1 MKKIA
6 ATFAFLSLF
15 ILGIQAQ
22 EDFRFGFEA
31 SPSISWMRTDDN
43 KIEGNGANLG
53 MRLGVQ
59 GEKYFRENYALTFGL
74 GFAFNQGGTL
84 NHTVGGDLWPTE
96 LSNQIYHELPNDVD
110 LKYRIQYVEMPFGFK
125 MRTNEFGYIRGFAEL
140 PRFILGFRSQA
151 RGDIDA
157 MGIDNS
163 EKEAIKKVVHPIT
176 ISWGLGA
183 GAEYVINEN
192 TAIVAGLYFQN
203 SFIDITKNDG
213 KQWKDPLTQAA
224 PADGPKEDSK
234 ATIGSLTLRIGV
246 IF

>member
-6 ATFAFLSLF
+6 ATFVFLSLF
-15 ILGIQAQ
+15 ISGIQAQ
-22 EDFRFGFEA
+22 QDFRFGFEA
-31 SPSISWMRTDDN
+31 SPSLSWMRTDDN
-43 KIEGNGANLG
+43 SIEGNGANLG

-59 GEKYFRENYALTFGL
+59 GEKYFRENYAFTFGL
-74 GFAFNQGGTL
+74 GFAFNQGGIL
-84 NHTVGGDLWPTE
+84 NHEVGGDLWPTDE
-96 LSNQIYHELPNDVD
+96 LSDEIYRTLPNDVD
-110 LKYRIQYVEMPFGFK
+110 LKYRVQYVEMPFGFK
-125 MRTNEFGYIRGFAEL
+125 MRTNDFGYIRGFAEL

-157 MGIDNS
+157 TGIDDS
-163 EKEAIKKVVHPIT
+163 EKEPIKEVVHPIT

-213 KQWKDPLTQAA
+213 KQWEDPETQTAL
-224 PADGPKEDSK
+224 GPKEDSK

-246 IF
+246 LF